1 MWAVQCMLTDASTAR
16 PARATLSLAANSG
29 TKLALA
35 LASFRFRVLS
45 YSHSITGKLNLTS
58 GMSDG
63 FFEPCDNP
71 PAKRAML

>member
-1 MWAVQCMLTDASTAR
+1 MLMDALAAR
-16 PARATLSLAANSG
+16 VGRATLSLATHSG
-29 TKLALA
+29 TKLALV
-35 LASFRFRVLS
+35 LASFCFRVLS

-58 GMSDG
+58 GMTCG